1 MPWRRP
7 GKSTILRRTAQTAQ
21 PRMTWAILGIPMAI
35 RLQPESQRRSRKR
48 RPKPQKRVRAKLTVA
63 PLAVAGMLL
72 AGLMLLLVIC
82 GYVQLYEATNE
93 VGQLQDEIAT
103 LQEKNDRLQSTYDEK
118 VDLNTVE
125 SEAAKLGMHKPNSKQ
140 SIELNLSGQDKA
152 EIMTTEKEN
161 ILQTA
166 WKAITGTAKKMI
178 EYFRERDIQFD
189 KAQPG
194 ECAGLWCDRG
204 NRCRAAAC
212 GAAHRAKM
220 GNDDGRQK
228 NRKTKMEYPTWGKED
243 PASNRLFLRRTF
255 CIMAVCGILLFIPLI
270 ITLFHM
276 MITKHDVDESQAI
289 ENQTRS
295 TTISADRGTIY
306 DRNMNVLASSST
318 VENVFLDPLELSQDK
333 VDLNQLAQDL
343 DDAES

>member
-1 MPWRRP
+1 MAASRKKRNTAAYRTNGAAAYDVGYTRYTYGNTAPAR
-7 GKSTILRRTAQTAQ
+7 KSAQK
-21 PRMTWAILGIPMAI
+21 
-35 RLQPESQRRSRKR
+35 SKR

-93 VGQLQDEIAT
+93 VGQLQDESAT
-103 LQEKNDRLQSTYDEK
+103 LQSTYDEK

-178 EYFRERDIQFD
+178 EYFR
-189 KAQPG
+189 
-194 ECAGLWCDRG
+194 
-204 NRCRAAAC
+204 
-212 GAAHRAKM
+212 
-220 GNDDGRQK
+220 
-228 NRKTKMEYPTWGKED
+228 
-243 PASNRLFLRRTF
+243 
-255 CIMAVCGILLFIPLI
+255 
-270 ITLFHM
+270 
-276 MITKHDVDESQAI
+276 
-289 ENQTRS
+289 
-295 TTISADRGTIY
+295 
-306 DRNMNVLASSST
+306 
-318 VENVFLDPLELSQDK
+318 
-333 VDLNQLAQDL
+333 
-343 DDAES
+343 

>member
-1 MPWRRP
+1 MAASRKKHNTAAYRTNGAAAYDVGYTRYTYGNTAPAR
-7 GKSTILRRTAQTAQ
+7 KSAQK
-21 PRMTWAILGIPMAI
+21 P
-35 RLQPESQRRSRKR
+35 KR
-48 RPKPQKRVRAKLTVA
+48 RPKPQKQVRAKLTVA

-103 LQEKNDRLQSTYDEK
+103 LQEKNDRLHSTYDEK

-178 EYFRERDIQFD
+178 EYFR
-189 KAQPG
+189 
-194 ECAGLWCDRG
+194 
-204 NRCRAAAC
+204 
-212 GAAHRAKM
+212 
-220 GNDDGRQK
+220 
-228 NRKTKMEYPTWGKED
+228 
-243 PASNRLFLRRTF
+243 
-255 CIMAVCGILLFIPLI
+255 
-270 ITLFHM
+270 
-276 MITKHDVDESQAI
+276 
-289 ENQTRS
+289 
-295 TTISADRGTIY
+295 
-306 DRNMNVLASSST
+306 
-318 VENVFLDPLELSQDK
+318 
-333 VDLNQLAQDL
+333 
-343 DDAES
+343 

>member
-1 MPWRRP
+1 MAASRKKHNTAAYRTNGAAAYDVGYTRYTYDNTAPAR
-7 GKSTILRRTAQTAQ
+7 KSAQK
-21 PRMTWAILGIPMAI
+21 P
-35 RLQPESQRRSRKR
+35 KR
-48 RPKPQKRVRAKLTVA
+48 RPKPQKQVRAKLTVA

-178 EYFRERDIQFD
+178 EYFR
-189 KAQPG
+189 
-194 ECAGLWCDRG
+194 
-204 NRCRAAAC
+204 
-212 GAAHRAKM
+212 
-220 GNDDGRQK
+220 
-228 NRKTKMEYPTWGKED
+228 
-243 PASNRLFLRRTF
+243 
-255 CIMAVCGILLFIPLI
+255 
-270 ITLFHM
+270 
-276 MITKHDVDESQAI
+276 
-289 ENQTRS
+289 
-295 TTISADRGTIY
+295 
-306 DRNMNVLASSST
+306 
-318 VENVFLDPLELSQDK
+318 
-333 VDLNQLAQDL
+333 
-343 DDAES
+343 